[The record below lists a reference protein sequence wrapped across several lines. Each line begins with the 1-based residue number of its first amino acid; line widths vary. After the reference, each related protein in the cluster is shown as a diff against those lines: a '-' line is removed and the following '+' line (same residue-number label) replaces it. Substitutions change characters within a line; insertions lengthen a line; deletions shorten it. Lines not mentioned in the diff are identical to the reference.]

1 MKEHA
6 VYVIYKDGEP
16 MKGHAAGIKRN
27 AFDKKGSASSVVTA
41 QINDYLSWGL
51 RLSEWRDHEKWKEEE
66 KKERARYEVVEYVR
80 KQK

>member
-1 MKEHA
+1 MHS

-16 MKGHAAGIKRN
+16 MKGHASGIKRN

-41 QINDYLSWGL
+41 QINDYLNWKL
-51 RLSEWRDHEKWKEEE
+51 RLSQVSDYEKWQEEE
-66 KKERARYEVVEYVR
+66 NKERARYEVVEYVR